1 MVQVAD
7 GGGGQGVRAAE
18 SPVHGQVLK
27 EVGRNR
33 ERIRARFFQPEKT
46 PGSPFSGAMP
56 NPPERLKYLF

>member
-7 GGGGQGVRAAE
+7 EGRGESARSAE
-18 SPVHGQVLK
+18 SPVHVQVLK
-27 EVGRNR
+27 EAGRNR
-33 ERIRARFFQPEKT
+33 ERIRARFFQSEKT